1 MPRNITVTLA
11 DGTQHVYA
19 NAPDTITPDQVA
31 ARAQTDFGQAPKA
44 IDGGRGAPPARTPAV
59 PAGPPTAKNG
69 FGLGAPP
76 GPKGTPERDAYD
88 AEYNKRFNTA
98 YLAANPQEAQRRRIA
113 ASNQNHADVNA
124 QNSGN
129 FLTALKGGVTRYMFG
144 VPERL
149 AAAGERY
156 LPSAITGNT
165 TNASYDQILQT
176 IRGNTDADMAQSTPG
191 AIAGGAIGSVASGR
205 AVTGVLAPLAARASA
220 AASPI
225 LSRAGNVLESL
236 MTLRKGQAVA
246 NAAKLSAGGAA
257 AGGTQAVGEGSDPV
271 RGAVTGAIA
280 APIVGGSLKLAGVLT
295 RPVRDFLRTSS
306 AGQILSRFTSTTAD
320 EITARAAAYRQAT
333 GAEPTVF
340 ELLPLADRNKILKQG
355 ITGRDNIVEQ
365 ASNAIRARATNLGP
379 EMSALADRTTLPQ
392 RRFATQGMTADLAQA
407 RGGVADPADAALAA
421 RAATSP
427 TDMLALRGEEA
438 RAIMAPHDATPV
450 ADTFG
455 DVLPQTP
462 VQQGATVVMTDA
474 DPAVTAAIRAS
485 APAGFRVADQ
495 GVTVGD
501 ISSMIRQLRGSLNKG
516 GIEGGTAQRAID
528 HLEGVLQEQAPDA
541 AAAHAQMT
549 DAYAARSRMAEGM
562 QEGNATRLRDDVQVG
577 TSERQART
585 NRNAYDT
592 PEGATGRVLGQSNR
606 VLGDLAGSPE
616 DALKATIKMA
626 RGTTGRA
633 LGENLGVP
641 QAERLMAGARAQDAS
656 AQALSAASEKA
667 QGGNGAGLDAEGLVQ
682 ALVGLHPSSFA
693 TTKAGAIRKL
703 LDMTYV
709 PESRARTM
717 VDMLFSQDP
726 AMTRRAI
733 DAIGNSP
740 NGAKFN
746 QYLAGLVGQTGAD
759 QPQFETDPNAPA
771 PEAPEPETS
780 AETAAEPGEEASAP
794 TVDEASSP
802 YAQNLQHI
810 YDTESPD
817 MLDLIGRVTHQESG
831 GNQLDAN
838 GQPLTSSA
846 GAVGAMQLMPT
857 TAPEAARLAG
867 VPFDEQAYRTDPAY
881 NKVLGIAYLSELLRK
896 YDGDVAKALAAYN
909 AGPGRVD
916 AAMKKHGDDWLNGV
930 PAETQ
935 DYVQKI
941 A

>member
-44 IDGGRGAPPARTPAV
+44 IDGGRGAPPARTPA
-59 PAGPPTAKNG
+59 PQS
-69 FGLGAPP
+69 
-76 GPKGTPERDAYD
+76 DAD
-88 AEYNKRFNTA
+88 KAAFNARFNA
-98 YLAANPQEAQRRRIA
+98 DFNARWLAQHPEEAQRRRIA
-113 ASNQNHADVNA
+113 AGAQQRADNHAA
-124 QNSGN
+124 NSGN

-144 VPERL
+144 VPERI
-149 AAAGERY
+149 AAAGERF

-165 TNASYDQILQT
+165 TDASYDQILQT
-176 IRGNTDADMAQSTPG
+176 IRGNTDADMARSTPG
-191 AIAGGAIGSVASGR
+191 AITGGAIGSVASGR
-205 AVTGVLAPLAARASA
+205 AVTGALAPLAARASA

-246 NAAKLSAGGAA
+246 NAAKLSVGGAA

-280 APIVGGSLKLAGVLT
+280 APLVGGSLKLAGVLT

-365 ASNAIRARATNLGP
+365 ASNAIRARAANLGP

-392 RRFATQGMTADLAQA
+392 RRLATQGMANDLAQA
-407 RGGVADPADAALAA
+407 RGGVADPGDGVLAA

-427 TDMLALRGEEA
+427 TDMLALRAEEA
-438 RAIMAPHDATPV
+438 HTIMAPHEATPV

-455 DVLPQTP
+455 DILPQTP
-462 VQQGATVVMTDA
+462 VQQGPSVVMTDA

-485 APAGFRVADQ
+485 APAGFRIADQ
-495 GVTVGD
+495 GVTAGD
-501 ISSMIRQLRGSLNKG
+501 ISSMIQKLRGSIGKG

-562 QEGNATRLRDDVQVG
+562 QEGAATRLRDDVQVG
-577 TSERQART
+577 TSNRQART
-585 NRNAYDT
+585 VRNAYDT

-633 LGENLGVP
+633 LGENLGAP
-641 QAERLMAGARAQDAS
+641 QAERLIAGARAQDAS
-656 AQALSAASEKA
+656 AQALSAASDKA

-726 AMTRRAI
+726 AMTRRAVN
-733 DAIGNSP
+733 AIGNSP

-746 QYLAGLVGQTGAD
+746 QYLAGLVGQTSAD
-759 QPQFETDPNAPA
+759 QPQFPVDPNAP
-771 PEAPEPETS
+771 EAPPAT
-780 AETAAEPGEEASAP
+780 AEPVDPADATDAPVEDASAAAP
-794 TVDEASSP
+794 TVEESASP
-802 YAQNLQHI
+802 YAPNLQQI
-810 YDTESPD
+810 YDTESPE

-846 GAVGAMQLMPT
+846 GAIGAMQLMPT

-867 VPFDEQAYRTDPAY
+867 VPFDEQAYRNDPAY
-881 NKVLGIAYLSELLRK
+881 NKLLGIAYLSELLRR

-916 AAMKKHGDDWLNGV
+916 AALKKHGDNWLNGV